1 MRSRLLPIVVCL
13 SLMLLI
19 SSCGNQTVKK
29 DPFFDKWS
37 LKAEES
43 KGNSPA
49 PVSRQ
54 IEVPEAVKEGY
65 SLEAGSPTPTRRL
78 PTQRVTIRILKS
90 DVKTILRSLARAAN
104 QNILIKEDIKGEIN
118 LDVRNVPWDQAFRSV
133 MRSRGL
139 SYEWDGNII
148 RVLSAEDK
156 KAEPMITTVVN
167 INYADVKQMRDNL
180 QEFLSKDDKNVV
192 QGSIRVDEHSS
203 SLIIR
208 ASRDDISR
216 MIPTIE
222 KIDKPRHQISIK
234 ANIVEATK
242 TAARNLGVRWGGMY
256 GNKAG
261 SQNYYITP
269 GGTQGGG
276 SSGATT
282 LPTSPNSYVAPG
294 IMGSTGIGGQAF
306 ATNFP
311 IGDAVQ
317 NVAGGLGSLG
327 LIFGTIGGN
336 LLEVQLQAL
345 EYQNQINILSAPS
358 ITCLD
363 NQTAYT
369 ENGTKV
375 PYVTTSTAGGV
386 ASQEVKFEDAVLR
399 LEITPHVIDDNNL
412 RMKIKVKKDEV
423 DPVRNVLG
431 NPYIVKKQTETI
443 LFAEDGETIVISG
456 LTKNQATD
464 SNSGIPWL
472 GSIPILGHLFKASEK
487 DNSKEEVLI
496 FITPHILKTRVA
508 QSTKSNG
515 KEDVKI
521 KVGQ

>member
-1 MRSRLLPIVVCL
+1 
-13 SLMLLI
+13 MLI
-19 SSCGNQTVKK
+19 TSCSSNKAAKK
-29 DPFFDKWS
+29 DPFFDQWS

-43 KGNSPA
+43 QGNSPA

-54 IEVPEAVKEGY
+54 IEIPEVVKEGY
-65 SLEAGSPTPTRRL
+65 SLEAGSPVPTRPL
-78 PTQRVTIRILKS
+78 PKQPVTIRILKS
-90 DVKTILRSLARAAN
+90 DVKTILRALARAAN

-118 LDVRNVPWDQAFRSV
+118 LDVKNVPWDQAFRSV

-148 RVLSAEDK
+148 RVLSPDDK
-156 KAEPMITTVVN
+156 KAEPLITTVVSV
-167 INYADVKQMRDNL
+167 NYADVKQMRENL
-180 QEFLSKDDKNVV
+180 QEFLSKDDKDKV
-192 QGSIRVDEHSS
+192 QGSIKVDEHSS

-208 ASRDDISR
+208 ASRDDVSR

-222 KIDKPRHQISIK
+222 KIDKPRHQIVIK

-242 TAARNLGVRWGGMY
+242 GAARAFGVKWGGTY
-256 GNKAG
+256 GNRVG

-276 SSGATT
+276 SGTAIT
-282 LPTSPNSYVAPG
+282 LPSSPNSYTPAFGSSG
-294 IMGSTGIGGQAF
+294 ISGQGF

-311 IGDAVQ
+311 LSDTLLNTATGM
-317 NVAGGLGSLG
+317 GSIG

-336 LLEVQLQAL
+336 LLELQLQAL
-345 EYQNQINILSAPS
+345 EEDNQINILSSPS

-369 ENGTKV
+369 ETGTKV
-375 PYVTTSTAGGV
+375 PYVTLSTAGGV

-399 LEITPHVIDDNNL
+399 LEITPHLIDDNNL

-423 DPVRNVLG
+423 DDTRNVQG
-431 NPYIVKKQTETI
+431 NPYIEKKQTETL
-443 LFAEDGETIVISG
+443 LFAQDGETIVISG
-456 LTKNQATD
+456 LTKKKTTNID
-464 SNSGIPWL
+464 SGIPWL
-472 GSIPILGHLFKASEK
+472 KNIPVLGYLFKSDEK
-487 DNSKEEVLI
+487 NNEKQEVLI
-496 FITPHILKTRVA
+496 FITPHILKTKMA
-508 QSTKSNG
+508 QVSNKNG

-521 KVGQ
+521 KAGQ

>member
-1 MRSRLLPIVVCL
+1 
-13 SLMLLI
+13 MLFTACSNNKKALI
-19 SSCGNQTVKK
+19 K
-29 DPFFDKWS
+29 DPFFDQWS
-37 LKAEES
+37 LKAEDS
-43 KGNSPA
+43 LGNSPA
-49 PVSRQ
+49 PVKRQ
-54 IEVPEAVKEGY
+54 IAIPEAVKEGY
-65 SLEAGSPTPTRRL
+65 SLEAGSPVPTRPL
-78 PTQRVTIRILKS
+78 PKHPVTIRILKS
-90 DVKTILRSLARAAN
+90 DIKTILRALARAAN
-104 QNILIKEDIKGEIN
+104 QNILIKEEIKGEIN
-118 LDVRNVPWDQAFRSV
+118 LDVKNVPWDQAFRSV

-139 SYEWDGNII
+139 SYEWDGSII
-148 RVLSAEDK
+148 RVLSPDDK
-156 KAEPMITTVVN
+156 KAEPLITTVVN

-180 QEFLSKDDKNVV
+180 QEFLSKDDKDKT

-222 KIDKPRHQISIK
+222 KIDQPRHQINIK

-242 TAARNLGVRWGGMY
+242 YAGRALGVKWGGSY
-256 GNKAG
+256 SNKAG

-276 SSGATT
+276 SGSSTT
-282 LPTSPNSYVAPG
+282 LPSAPNSYTPSY
-294 IMGSTGIGGQAF
+294 GSTGISGQGF
-306 ATNFP
+306 ASNFP
-311 IGDAVQ
+311 ISDNTLNNAT
-317 NVAGGLGSLG
+317 GLGSLG

-345 EYQNQINILSAPS
+345 EQENLVNILSSPS

-369 ENGTKV
+369 ENGTRV
-375 PYVTTSTAGGV
+375 PYVSVSTSGGV
-386 ASQEVKFEDAVLR
+386 ATQEVKFEDAVLR

-423 DPVRNVLG
+423 DTTNNVQG
-431 NPYIVKKQTETI
+431 NPYIQKKQTETL
-443 LFAEDGETIVISG
+443 LFARDGETIVISG
-456 LTKNQATD
+456 LTKKKKTTD
-464 SNSGIPWL
+464 VSGLPWL
-472 GSIPILGHLFKASEK
+472 QSIPVLGYLFKSDEK
-487 DNSKEEVLI
+487 SDDKEEVLI
-496 FITPHILKTRVA
+496 FITPHILKTRMA
-508 QSTKSNG
+508 QAANNNG